1 MVFGGR
7 LRLLSRPGLSN
18 IFKSLLLAAL
28 LVGVYFV
35 GAGIITY
42 LAVRGRTVEV
52 PNVVGKSK
60 EAARQELDDAGLRM
74 DVKSEAHND
83 KAPAGAVSDQSP
95 SAGTIVKTGQIVRVS
110 VSLGAAP
117 VGQNPQK

>member
-1 MVFGGR
+1 
-7 LRLLSRPGLSN
+7 LRLLSRHGLSN

-28 LVGVYFV
+28 LVGVFIA

-60 EAARQELDDAGLRM
+60 EAARRELDDAGLRM

-83 KAPAGAVSDQSP
+83 KAPAGVISDQSP
-95 SAGTIVKTGQIVRVS
+95 TSGTIVKTGQIVRVS

>member
-1 MVFGGR
+1 
-7 LRLLSRPGLSN
+7 LRLLSQGGLSN
-18 IFKSLLLAAL
+18 IFKSLLLAVL
-28 LVGVYFV
+28 LVAVYLA

-60 EAARQELDDAGLRM
+60 EVARQELDEAGLRM

-95 SAGTIVKTGQIVRVS
+95 SAGTIVKTGQIVRVN
-110 VSLGAAP
+110 VSIGATP

>member
-1 MVFGGR
+1 M
-7 LRLLSRPGLSN
+7 LSQNGLSN
-18 IFKSLLLAAL
+18 ILKSLLVAAL
-28 LVGVYFV
+28 LVGVFLL
-35 GAGIITY
+35 GAGTITY

-52 PNVVGKSK
+52 PNIVGKQK
-60 EAARQELDDAGLRM
+60 ETARRELDEAGLRM
-74 DVKSEAHND
+74 DVKSEAQND
-83 KAPAGAVSDQSP
+83 KAPAGAVTDQSP

>member
-1 MVFGGR
+1 M
-7 LRLLSRPGLSN
+7 RLLSRRGLSN
-18 IFKSLLLAAL
+18 IFKSLLVAAL
-28 LVGVYFV
+28 LVGVFFA
-35 GAGIITY
+35 GAGTITY

-60 EAARQELDDAGLRM
+60 EAARQELDEAGLRM
-74 DVKSEAHND
+74 DVKSEALND

-110 VSLGAAP
+110 VSIGATP